1 VRARDKKQGKAISRS
16 PTAVWKPPLLVF
28 GGHRPPLQ
36 KMKILLI
43 QLKRIGDLILTTP
56 AIVAV
61 REKFP
66 DAQVALVISSEGK
79 ALAPAIAGVNKL
91 LVMPRGFAG
100 FGTIASIAGGKFD
113 YCIDFTRN
121 DRSALLVLLSRAKKR
136 IVSFRIKVRSKFRTR
151 FYNEFVEHRMR
162 DMHVIDYHLGLLAP
176 LGISAASRAVHL
188 ELPKSA
194 RETADDLLE
203 TQNIRRPFIIFHP
216 GSARA
221 EKFWNA
227 QRWAEVINYAA
238 DNHDVDLVLT
248 GATSP
253 LEQTHIGD
261 IKSKVRHRVV
271 DLSGKTDLLTLAA
284 LIAKA
289 RLLITVDS
297 APMHLAAAS
306 RTPQVI
312 LFGPTNPFHW
322 RPLESPALI
331 LQGTSTSPFTEFVS
345 KQPRLPM
352 NQISTQAVID
362 AMETLLSAPATSPS
376 L

>member
-1 VRARDKKQGKAISRS
+1 
-16 PTAVWKPPLLVF
+16 L
-28 GGHRPPLQ
+28 
-36 KMKILLI
+36 KILLI

-56 AIVAV
+56 AIAAV

-66 DAQVALVISSEGK
+66 DASLTLVISKECK
-79 ALAPAIAGVNKL
+79 PLAPAIVGVNKL

-100 FGTIASIAGGKFD
+100 FGTLTAIAGGKFD
-113 YCIDFTRN
+113 YCVDFTRN
-121 DRSALLVLLSRAKKR
+121 DRSALLVLLSRARKR

-162 DMHVIDYHLGLLAP
+162 DMHVIDYHLALLEP
-176 LGISAASRAVHL
+176 LGISSPSRLIRL

-194 RETADDLLE
+194 REAAGELLSAH
-203 TQNIRRPFIIFHP
+203 NIRRTFVIFHP

-227 QRWAEVINYAA
+227 QRWAEVINQAG
-238 DNHDVDLVLT
+238 DKHDVDLVFT
-248 GATSP
+248 GGSSP
-253 LEQTHIGD
+253 LEQTHISE
-261 IKSKVRHRVV
+261 IKSKVRHQII

-297 APMHLAAAS
+297 APMHLASATK
-306 RTPQVI
+306 TPQVI

-322 RPLESPALI
+322 RPRESAALI
-331 LQGTSTSPFTEFVS
+331 LQGTSPLPVTEFVP

-362 AMETLLSAPATSPS
+362 AMETLLSRLAAEQA

>member
-1 VRARDKKQGKAISRS
+1 
-16 PTAVWKPPLLVF
+16 
-28 GGHRPPLQ
+28 
-36 KMKILLI
+36 MNILLI

-56 AIVAV
+56 AIAAV

-66 DAQVALVISSEGK
+66 DARITLVISSEGK

-91 LVMPRGFAG
+91 LVMPRGLNG
-100 FGTIASIAGGKFD
+100 FGTAVAVARGKFD
-113 YCIDFTRN
+113 YCVDFTRN
-121 DRSALLVLLSRAKKR
+121 DRSALLVFLSRAKKR

-162 DMHVIDYHLGLLAP
+162 DMHTIDYHLGLLEP
-176 LGISAASRAVHL
+176 LGISNVSRAARL
-188 ELPKSA
+188 KLPKST
-194 RETADDLLE
+194 RETADELL
-203 TQNIRRPFIIFHP
+203 NANNVRRQFLVFHP

-227 QRWAEVINYAA
+227 QRWADVINHVA
-238 DNHDVDLVLT
+238 DHHDVDLVLT
-248 GATSP
+248 GGSSP

-261 IKSKVRHRVV
+261 IKSKVRHEVL

-289 RLLITVDS
+289 RLLTTVDS
-297 APMHLAAAS
+297 APMHLASAS

-322 RPLESPALI
+322 RPRESPALI
-331 LQGTSTSPFTEFVS
+331 LQGASTSPFTEFVP

-362 AMETLLSAPATSPS
+362 AMETLLSAPATSPR

>member
-1 VRARDKKQGKAISRS
+1 
-16 PTAVWKPPLLVF
+16 
-28 GGHRPPLQ
+28 
-36 KMKILLI
+36 MKILLI

-56 AIVAV
+56 AIAAV

-66 DAQVALVISSEGK
+66 DAHVTVVISSECK

-100 FGTIASIAGGKFD
+100 FGTIATIARGKFD
-113 YCIDFTRN
+113 YCVDFTRN
-121 DRSALLVLLSRAKKR
+121 DRSALLVLLSRARKR

-151 FYNEFVEHRMR
+151 FYNEFVAHRMR
-162 DMHVIDYHLGLLAP
+162 DMHTIDYHLALLEP
-176 LGISAASRAVHL
+176 IGISNASRAVQL
-188 ELPKSA
+188 ELPKSS
-194 RETADDLLE
+194 RETAGELLNAH
-203 TQNIRRPFIIFHP
+203 NIRRDFIVVHP
-216 GSARA
+216 GSART

-227 QRWAEVINYAA
+227 QRWAEVINHAA
-238 DNHDVDLVLT
+238 DHHDVGLVLT
-248 GATSP
+248 GGSSP

-261 IKSKVRHRVV
+261 IKSKVHHEIV

-284 LIAKA
+284 LIARA

-297 APMHLAAAS
+297 APMHLASAS

-322 RPLESPALI
+322 RPRESPSLI
-331 LQGTSTSPFTEFVS
+331 LQGTATSPFTEFVP
-345 KQPRLPM
+345 KQARLPM
-352 NQISTQAVID
+352 NQISTEGVID
-362 AMETLLSAPATSPS
+362 AMETLLSAPATSPR

>member
-1 VRARDKKQGKAISRS
+1 
-16 PTAVWKPPLLVF
+16 
-28 GGHRPPLQ
+28 
-36 KMKILLI
+36 MKILLI

-56 AIVAV
+56 AIAAL
-61 REKFP
+61 RQKFP
-66 DAQVALVISSEGK
+66 DAHLTLVISREGK
-79 ALAPAIAGVNKL
+79 ALAPAITGVNKL
-91 LVMPRGFAG
+91 LVMPRGLAG
-100 FGTIASIAGGKFD
+100 FGTAAAIATCKFD

-151 FYNEFVEHRMR
+151 FYNEFVPHRMR
-162 DMHVIDYHLGLLAP
+162 DMHTIDYHLALLQP
-176 LGISAASRAVHL
+176 LEISNAARAVQL

-194 RETADDLLE
+194 RASADELLSK
-203 TQNIRRPFIIFHP
+203 QPVSKPLIVFHP
-216 GSARA
+216 GSARP
-221 EKFWNA
+221 EKFWDA
-227 QRWAEVINYAA
+227 ERWAEVINHAA
-238 DNHDVDLVLT
+238 NRHNVDLALT
-248 GATSP
+248 GGASP
-253 LEQTHIGD
+253 LEQLHICE
-261 IKSKVRHRVV
+261 IKSKVQAPVI

-289 RLLITVDS
+289 RLLVTVDS
-297 APMHLAAAS
+297 APMHLATATK
-306 RTPQVI
+306 TPQVI

-331 LQGTSTSPFTEFVS
+331 LQSTSTSPFTEFVP

-376 L
+376 V

>member
-1 VRARDKKQGKAISRS
+1 
-16 PTAVWKPPLLVF
+16 LN
-28 GGHRPPLQ
+28 
-36 KMKILLI
+36 ILLI

-56 AIVAV
+56 AIAAI
-61 REKFP
+61 REKLP
-66 DAQVALVISSEGK
+66 DANITLVISKEGK
-79 ALAPAIAGVNKL
+79 ALAPAIGGINKL
-91 LVMPRGFAG
+91 LVMPRGAAG
-100 FGTIASIAGGKFD
+100 FGTLAAIAAAKFD

-121 DRSALLVLLSRAKKR
+121 DRSALLALLSRARKR

-162 DMHVIDYHLGLLAP
+162 DMHTIDYHLALLEP
-176 LGISAASRAVHL
+176 LGITSASRAVKL
-188 ELPKSA
+188 ELPKSS
-194 RETADDLLE
+194 RETADELLE
-203 TQNIRRPFIIFHP
+203 ANRIRRDFIIFHP

-227 QRWAEVINYAA
+227 QRWADVINHAG
-238 DNHDVDLVLT
+238 NKHDVDLVLT
-248 GATSP
+248 GGRLP

-261 IKSKVRHRVV
+261 IKSKVRHRIV
-271 DLSGKTDLLTLAA
+271 DLSGRTDLLTLAA
-284 LIAKA
+284 VIARA

-297 APMHLAAAS
+297 APMHLASAS

-322 RPLESPALI
+322 RPRESPALI
-331 LQGTSTSPFTEFVS
+331 LQGTSTSPFTEFVP
-345 KQPRLPM
+345 KQARLPM

-362 AMETLLSAPATSPS
+362 AMETLLSARATSPR